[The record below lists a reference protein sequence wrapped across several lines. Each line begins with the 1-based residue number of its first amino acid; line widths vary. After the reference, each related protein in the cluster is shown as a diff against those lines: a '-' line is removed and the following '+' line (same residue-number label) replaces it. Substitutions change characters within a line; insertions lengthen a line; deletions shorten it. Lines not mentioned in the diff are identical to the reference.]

1 MFLTHFELKNKL
13 KKELLEIK
21 EKVANTKKAR
31 KIMGTKIRQMA
42 FSAILY
48 CSVFND
54 KTITM

>member
-1 MFLTHFELKNKL
+1 MFLTHLELENTL
-13 KKELLEIK
+13 KKVLEIK
-21 EKVANTKKAR
+21 EKVANTKKAK